1 MIHKW
6 REKFGII
13 YSEFC
18 TRLFLLIMAALKRLV
33 VKCMVGEAGEVLLHE
48 PGVGVARQ
56 VVLDLFK
63 WFFC

>member
-1 MIHKW
+1 M
-6 REKFGII
+6 EQLTPNFAVV
-13 YSEFC
+13 C
-18 TRLFLLIMAALKRLV
+18 LFLLIMAALKRLV

-63 WFFC
+63 RFFY

>member
-1 MIHKW
+1 
-6 REKFGII
+6 
-13 YSEFC
+13 
-18 TRLFLLIMAALKRLV
+18 MAALKRLV

-63 WFFC
+63 RFFY